1 MMDKTHDTFADLHL
15 GTPGWFTVLAWL
27 MPLGLFAQF
36 ASAGLGLFLNPD
48 LIGLHASMGF
58 TLSLPAAGLLAGA
71 LVVRRLRGFGW
82 WAGLVVA
89 LYIAQVSLAATGAP
103 LPLSLHP
110 ANAALLLTA
119 SLVLLAKVERRRA
132 QHKSAYPAT
141 SRTA

>member
-1 MMDKTHDTFADLHL
+1 MDNTHDTFADLNL

-58 TLSLPAAGLLAGA
+58 TLSLPTAGLLAGA
-71 LVVRRLRGFGW
+71 LVVRRLRSFGW

>member
-1 MMDKTHDTFADLHL
+1 MDNTHDTFVDLHV

-27 MPLGLFAQF
+27 MPLGLVAQF

-71 LVVRRLRGFGW
+71 LVVKRLRGFGW

-89 LYIAQVSLAATGAP
+89 FYIAQVSLAATGAP
-103 LPLSLHP
+103 LPLALHP

-119 SLVLLAKVERRRA
+119 SLVLLAKVESRRA
-132 QHKSAYPAT
+132 QHKGAYPPT

>member
-1 MMDKTHDTFADLHL
+1 MDNNHDTFADLHL

-82 WAGLVVA
+82 WAGIVLA

>member
-1 MMDKTHDTFADLHL
+1 MDNTHDTFADLNL
-15 GTPGWFTVLAWL
+15 ETPGWFTVLAWL

-36 ASAGLGLFLNPD
+36 ASAGLGLFLNPN

-82 WAGLVVA
+82 WAGLVFA